1 MAISVPDVA
10 EALLLQYIVGLT
22 APGSPVIHLYE
33 ADHTP
38 GEDTSIANFSQTARA
53 GYSAITLTAASWT
66 VTTLSGGGGVTT
78 AQYSQQTFSF
88 TTGADIYG
96 YYITDTLAAGNLL
109 WCERFTG
116 APFRLPSGGGTIAI
130 SPRVTLD

>member
-1 MAISVPDVA
+1 MAISVPDIA
-10 EALLLQYIVGLT
+10 EQLLLKYIVGLV

-33 ADHTP
+33 ADLTP
-38 GEDTSIANFSQTARA
+38 GEGTTIGDFSETPKA
-53 GYSAITLTAASWT
+53 GYSAMTLTSNYWT
-66 VTTLSGGGGVTT
+66 VTTLTGNVTT
-78 AQYSQQTFSF
+78 AAYSQQTFSF

-96 YYITDTLAAGNLL
+96 YYITDTSAALL

>member
-1 MAISVPDVA
+1 MYD
-10 EALLLQYIVGLT
+10 
-22 APGSPVIHLYE
+22 
-33 ADHTP
+33 
-38 GEDTSIANFSQTARA
+38 
-53 GYSAITLTAASWT
+53 
-66 VTTLSGGGGVTT
+66 
-78 AQYSQQTFSF
+78 QQTFSF

-96 YYITDTLAAGNLL
+96 YYITDTTPKLL

>member
-1 MAISVPDVA
+1 MAISVPDIA
-10 EALLLQYIVGLT
+10 EVLLLQYITGL
-22 APGSPVIHLYE
+22 AVPGSPVIHLYS
-33 ADHTP
+33 ADVDPWET
-38 GEDTSIANFSQTARA
+38 TALGDLTETNKA
-53 GYSAITLTAASWT
+53 GYSAMTLTSTYWT
-66 VTTLSGGGGVTT
+66 VSTLTGNVTT
-78 AQYSQQTFSF
+78 AMYSQQTFSF

-96 YYITDTLAAGNLL
+96 YYITNVANSLM

>member
-1 MAISVPDVA
+1 MAISVPDIA
-10 EALLLQYIVGLT
+10 EALLLQYIVGLV

-33 ADHTP
+33 ADLTP
-38 GEDTSIANFSQTARA
+38 SETTTIGDFSQTAKA
-53 GYSAITLTAASWT
+53 GYTAITLTSTYWT
-66 VTTLSGGGGVTT
+66 VSTLVGSPGGVTT
-78 AQYSQQTFSF
+78 AMYSQQTFSF

-96 YYITDTLAAGNLL
+96 YYITDSSAALL

>member
-1 MAISVPDVA
+1 MAISVPDIA
-10 EALLLQYIVGLT
+10 EQLLLKYIVGLT

-33 ADHTP
+33 ADLTP
-38 GEDTSIANFSQTARA
+38 GEATTMGDFSETGKS
-53 GYSAITLTAASWT
+53 GYSAMTLTSSAWT
-66 VTTLSGGGGVTT
+66 VATITSNVTT
-78 AQYSQQTFSF
+78 ASYSQQTFSF

-96 YYITDTLAAGNLL
+96 YYITDTGNALL